1 MSGAPLL
8 WLTLIFVVTSAIGV
22 VTGSTSLITVPAM
35 LQFHIEP
42 RTALATNMFALTFMS
57 VGGVLPFLRGQAV
70 DRGKLPLLS
79 ALTLAGSVI
88 GAFLLLLIPSHSVTI
103 IVSTAMI
110 GVAIFSLV
118 YRKSGMQDA
127 SLAPSAQAEFLGYV
141 LTFLLGIYGGFFS
154 GGYVTILTA
163 VYVAAFRLSFLEAIA
178 ITKLMNVF
186 SSAVATG
193 VFMWHGLVNY
203 RLGLVLGVAMFVGAG
218 FGARFAIR
226 LGNVWLRRIFLTAVW
241 ALGLK
246 ALVFDVF
253 AKASG
258 CDEMPS
264 PASH

>member
-1 MSGAPLL
+1 MRS
-8 WLTLIFVVTSAIGV
+8 
-22 VTGSTSLITVPAM
+22 ITQMHVPAM

-57 VGGVLPFLRGQAV
+57 VGGAFPFLRGQDV
-70 DRGKLPLLS
+70 DRGRLRLLT

-88 GAFLLLLIPSHSVTI
+88 GAFLLILIPTQSVPI

-127 SLAPSAQAEFLGYV
+127 SLAPSAQADYPGYV

-154 GGYVTILTA
+154 GGHITILIA
-163 VYVAAFRLSFLEAIA
+163 VYVTVFRLSFVEAIA

-203 RLGLVLGVAMFVGAG
+203 RLGLILGVAMFVGAS

-226 LGNVWLRRIFLTAVW
+226 LGNAWLRRIFLTAVW
-241 ALGLK
+241 ALGLRHWCSMFLQRHR
-246 ALVFDVF
+246 AVTRRRRPLRIRNCLSAFF
-253 AKASG
+253 L
-258 CDEMPS
+258 
-264 PASH
+264 